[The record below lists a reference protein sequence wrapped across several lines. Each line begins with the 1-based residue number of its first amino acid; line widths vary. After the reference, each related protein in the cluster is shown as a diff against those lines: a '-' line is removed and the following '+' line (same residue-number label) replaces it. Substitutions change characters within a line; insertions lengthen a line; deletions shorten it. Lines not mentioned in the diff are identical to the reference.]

1 MDIVL
6 MCGVEQSRVVDWWA
20 VLQLTY
26 VFGVNNDV
34 KVLFVIGDILL
45 SWIDTMVYIIRILQ
59 L

>member
-6 MCGVEQSRVVDWWA
+6 MCGVEQSRVVDWA